1 MVITAHMRDI
11 SKKEKEIVFGLIEK
25 YKTLNEEDYSNS
37 PYLRAH
43 VESDIIQ
50 AGLYLKN
57 LRIASKVLY
66 EDAKDYDFVESMRYL
81 T

>member
-1 MVITAHMRDI
+1 MVITAHMMDI
-11 SKKEKEIVFGLIEK
+11 HKKEKEIVFGLIEK
-25 YKTLNEEDYSNS
+25 YKTLSEEDYDSQ
-37 PYLRAH
+37 PHLRAH

-50 AGLYLKN
+50 AGRYLKN
-57 LRIASKVLY
+57 LKIASDVLY